1 MPLRPYLAES
11 RWIRLTAFTAFYYA
25 QGVPIGLLTI
35 ALPAWLAERG
45 TTLAEIAT
53 YQAIIG
59 LPWGFKLLG
68 GPFMDRFRFPPMGR
82 RRPWV
87 MAAQG
92 GLTLALAALTI
103 VTDPLEQLSLVI
115 AIAFAVNVCSALQ
128 DVAVDGMAID
138 VLPEDERGRA
148 NAFMGFGQVAG
159 FSSFAAI
166 AGFLLTQFGLAT
178 AALVCSATVGV
189 VFALITVLRERRGER
204 LLPWSDGIAALG
216 GPVREATFAGI
227 FKGLFKVLLLPM
239 SVVLTLAEWI
249 VRMRDGVA
257 IAVVPVTATQVLG
270 FTTEEYS
277 YLQGVMGVAVA
288 AIGIAVGPFI
298 DRFGAKRFYMI
309 GIGGSCIATLVFALT
324 EPLWSSTVY
333 VVGMW
338 SVLGFFGQIIFV
350 SFIAA
355 SMTICWGPVAAS
367 QFAIYMSLSN
377 LARSVGSW
385 LFAPF
390 ADQFDPS
397 GQFLLISA
405 IMAIA
410 FVVMMPFRLA
420 PHRERLRRLDGA
432 FDTSGPTA
440 KAV

>member
-1 MPLRPYLAES
+1 MRLRPYLTES
-11 RWIRLTAFTAFYYA
+11 RWLRLTAFTAFYYA

-68 GPFMDRFRFPPMGR
+68 GPFMDRFRFPAMGR

-92 GLTLALAALTI
+92 GLTLALAALT
-103 VTDPLEQLSLVI
+103 VVADPLEQLSLVI
-115 AIAFAVNVCSALQ
+115 AIAFAVNVCSSLQ

-148 NAFMGFGQVAG
+148 NAFMAFGQVAG
-159 FSSFAAI
+159 FSSFAAV
-166 AGFLLTQFGLAT
+166 AGFLLAQFGLAT
-178 AALVCSATVGV
+178 AALVSAVTVGG

-204 LLPWSDGIAALG
+204 LLPWTEGVAAPG
-216 GPVREATFAGI
+216 GPTQRPTFVGI
-227 FKGLFKVLLLPM
+227 FKGLAGVLLLPM
-239 SVVLTLAEWI
+239 SVILTLAEWI

-270 FTTEEYS
+270 YSTEEYS
-277 YLQGVMGVAVA
+277 YLQGIMGVAVA
-288 AIGIAVGPFI
+288 AIGIAIGPFI
-298 DRFGAKRFYMI
+298 DRFGAKRFYLI
-309 GIGGSCIATLVFALT
+309 GIGGSCVATLIFALS
-324 EPLWSSTVY
+324 EPMWSSTAY
-333 VVGMW
+333 VIAIW
-338 SVLGFFGQIIFV
+338 TVLSFFGQIIFV

-385 LFAPF
+385 LFAPV
-390 ADQFDPS
+390 AHHFDPS
-397 GQFLLISA
+397 AQFLLISA

-410 FVVMMPFRLA
+410 FAVMLPFRLA
-420 PHRERLRRLDGA
+420 PHRERLRQLDA
-432 FDTSGPTA
+432 
-440 KAV
+440 AVPA